1 MEKDKRWRKGF
12 PPHTGW
18 WNASRSKTPESW
30 RWFDADKKQW
40 GEYCNDSFGASEAGQ
55 RAANSAYATSDPD
68 KQIKWRSYY
77 PKDARVPRV
86 DPERPQGGHQARS
99 RRPGQRQCQAQGR
112 GGDPVPHEEAE
123 VQGGVMARPY
133 TRDYRDYL
141 IEIGDRVQFDS
152 DGETLEGQ
160 GCRARFCG
168 KLSEDSGR

>member
-86 DPERPQGGHQARS
+86 DPSGPKVDTKRGA
-99 RRPGQRQCQAQGR
+99 AGR
-112 GGDPVPHEEAE
+112 ASANAKRKAGE
-123 VQGGVMARPY
+123 V
-133 TRDYRDYL
+133 
-141 IEIGDRVQFDS
+141 IQFP
-152 DGETLEGQ
+152 TK
-160 GCRARFCG
+160 
-168 KLSEDSGR
+168 KLKFKVV